1 MACDRSVR
9 WPAMQRKVFFL
20 APVVLAL
27 GLAACGGSS
36 KTPAAQPQQPQQQ
49 TGTTDHVAKVASN
62 VPSESAKMI
71 CSAEA
76 QKDIEES
83 ATGAHATKVTKPTW
97 NDHIYS
103 CTFQYPDDASFTMS
117 VKELSNVDETTAYYD
132 SLAEKYGKK
141 QDIQLGQG
149 AFVTKNGFTVVRK
162 DYKVLLVDT
171 SKLPAEFGQP
181 PDKPSDVG
189 INVAS
194 VIMSCWTGE

>member
-1 MACDRSVR
+1 
-9 WPAMQRKVFFL
+9 MQRRILFL

-36 KTPAAQPQQPQQQ
+36 KPAAQPQPSGS
-49 TGTTDHVAKVASN
+49 TEHVAKVASN

-83 ATGAHATKVTKPTW
+83 ATGVHATKVTTPTW

-103 CTFQYPDDASFTMS
+103 CTFQYPNGASFTMG
-117 VKELSNVDETTAYYD
+117 VKELSSADETTAYYN
-132 SLAEKYGKK
+132 SLADKLGKK
-141 QDIQLGQG
+141 KDIQLGQG
-149 AFVTKNGFTVVRK
+149 AFVTDDGNMVVRK

-171 SKLPAEFGQP
+171 TKLPHQFGQP
-181 PDKPSDVG
+181 PDTPSNVA

>member
-1 MACDRSVR
+1 
-9 WPAMQRKVFFL
+9 MQRKVFFL

-36 KTPAAQPQQPQQQ
+36 KTPASGTPTTQSQ
-49 TGTTDHVAKVASN
+49 TGSTEHVAKVASN

-71 CSAEA
+71 CSQEA

-83 ATGAHATKVTKPTW
+83 ATGVKATKVSTPEWDKSE
-97 NDHIYS
+97 HIYS
-103 CTFQYPDDASFTMS
+103 CTFEYPEGSFTMA
-117 VKELSNVDETTAYYD
+117 VKEMSDVDETTAYYN

-149 AFVTKNGFTVVRK
+149 AFVTKNGSMVVRK
-162 DYKVLLVDT
+162 DYKVLFIDT

>member
-1 MACDRSVR
+1 
-9 WPAMQRKVFFL
+9 MQRKSFFL
-20 APVVLAL
+20 AVVVLAL

-36 KTPAAQPQQPQQQ
+36 KSVSKGPAPSQ
-49 TGTTDHVAKVASN
+49 TGSTEHVAKVASN

-83 ATGAHATKVTKPTW
+83 ATGVHATKVTTPKW
-97 NDHIYS
+97 DESEHIYS
-103 CTFQYPDDASFTMS
+103 CTFQYPNGSFTMA
-117 VKELSNVDETTAYYD
+117 VKEMSDVDETTTYYD
-132 SLAEKYGKK
+132 SLADKYGKK
-141 QDIQLGQG
+141 QEIQLGQG
-149 AFVTKNGFTVVRK
+149 AFVTKDGNMVVRK
-162 DYKVLLVDT
+162 DYKVLFIDT
-171 SKLPAEFGQP
+171 TKLPAEFGQP

>member
-1 MACDRSVR
+1 
-9 WPAMQRKVFFL
+9 MQRKAFFL

-36 KTPAAQPQQPQQQ
+36 KTASQPS
-49 TGTTDHVAKVASN
+49 GTTEPGSTEHVAKVASN

-71 CSAEA
+71 CAAEA

-83 ATGAHATKVTKPTW
+83 ATGVHATKITTPKW
-97 NDHIYS
+97 DENEHIYS
-103 CTFQYPDDASFTMS
+103 CTFEYPNGSFSMA
-117 VKELSNVDETTAYYD
+117 VKEMSNVDETTAYYN
-132 SLAEKYGKK
+132 SLADKYGKK

-149 AFVTKNGFTVVRK
+149 AFVTKNGNMVVRK
-162 DYKVLLVDT
+162 DYKVLFIDV
-171 SKLPAEFGQP
+171 SRLPAQFGQP

>member
-1 MACDRSVR
+1 
-9 WPAMQRKVFFL
+9 MQRKVFFL

-36 KTPAAQPQQPQQQ
+36 KSPAAQPQQT
-49 TGTTDHVAKVASN
+49 TGSTDHVAKVASN

-71 CSAEA
+71 CSDEA

-83 ATGAHATKVTKPTW
+83 ATGAHATKVTTPKW
-97 NDHIYS
+97 DVNEHIYS
-103 CTFQYPDDASFTMS
+103 CTFVYPNGSFDMA
-117 VKELSNVDETTAYYD
+117 VKEMSNADETTAYYN
-132 SLAEKYGKK
+132 SLADKYGKK

-149 AFVTKNGFTVVRK
+149 AFVTKDGNMVVRK
-162 DYKVLLVDT
+162 DYKVLFIDT
-171 SKLPAEFGQP
+171 SKLPAQFGQP
-181 PDKPSDVG
+181 PETPSDVG